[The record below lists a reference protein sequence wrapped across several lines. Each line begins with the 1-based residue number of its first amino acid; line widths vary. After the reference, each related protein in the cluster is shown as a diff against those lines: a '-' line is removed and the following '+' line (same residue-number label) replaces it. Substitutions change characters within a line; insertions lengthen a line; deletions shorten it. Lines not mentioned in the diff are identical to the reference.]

1 MAYLLLPEIQSSQ
14 ERKVKIG
21 TMIGADGSRNT
32 LDDVIAVAKRAEDA
46 GLDNVWMANI
56 FSFDAIS
63 TLALIGRETSRIGLG
78 TAVTPTYPRHPTAIA
93 QQALTTAAASGNRFT
108 LGIGLSHQVV
118 IENMLGF
125 SYDKPARHM
134 REYLSVLMPL
144 ARGEA
149 VTFQGDEYRVGGL
162 QLDVPGAERMP
173 VVVAALG
180 PVMLKLAG
188 ELADGTN
195 TWMVGPKTM
204 EEHIIAR
211 LRAGA
216 DAVGNSEPRVVGGFP
231 VILTNKP
238 DAAREKIAETLTIY
252 GQLPSY
258 RAMLDREGVAGPADI
273 AIAGDENMLRGE
285 IQRLENIG
293 VTDFNAAIMDVEDGA
308 YERTLEF
315 LASING

>member
-1 MAYLLLPEIQSSQ
+1 M
-14 ERKVKIG
+14 KIG
-21 TMIGADGSRNT
+21 LMMGATGTQT
-32 LDDVIAVAKRAEDA
+32 LDDIVGMAQSAEAA
-46 GLDNVWMANI
+46 GIDSIWMANI
-56 FSFDAIS
+56 FSYDAIS
-63 TLALIGRETSRIGLG
+63 TLALIGRETSSIGLG

-93 QQALTTAAASGNRFT
+93 QQALTTAAASNNRFT
-108 LGIGLSHQVV
+108 LGIGLSHQMV

-144 ARGEA
+144 VRGEA
-149 VTFQGDEYRVGGL
+149 CNFQGEQYRVAGIKM
-162 QLDVPGAERMP
+162 DIPGATDMP

-180 PVMLKLAG
+180 PVMLKIAG

-204 EEHIIAR
+204 EEHIIKRISAAASE
-211 LRAGA
+211 AGRPA
-216 DAVGNSEPRVVGGFP
+216 PRIVGGFP

-238 DAAREKIAETLTIY
+238 DEAREKIAKELTIY

-258 RAMLDREGVAGPADI
+258 RAMLDREGVSGPADI
-273 AIAGDENMLRGE
+273 AIAGDENALRGE
-285 IQRLENIG
+285 IKRLEDIG
-293 VTDFNAAIMDVEDGA
+293 VTDFNAAITPVEDGA

-315 LASING
+315 LTSMKG